1 MLRVVI
7 ILCCLAAWGGLV
19 PVQAQ
24 AGLADLGRSLR
35 ERFDPGVSYGL
46 YVKVLQAVEPWD
58 AIAGRIETNIA
69 QSDWELVASW
79 DLDTP
84 DACVTRARVYVVR
97 NEDYDRAVLAK
108 GVRRAAFLPLRI
120 GLYQRG
126 PEVVVI
132 FTNPEALS
140 KVFFADLPFVEQ
152 DEMMALARE
161 AKKDLVTLCV
171 KGMQG
176 TILTQQLAPVRNDR
190 DIRFF
195 WSRAP
200 EQVDVVRRF
209 PVRDDPARA
218 LEEACRRIVRSLAD
232 PDTGWRLVFRARI
245 GPEVCI
251 LGVTNP
257 HVEDQA
263 LNFSGLTWPSIL
275 DRDPCSGLYHLT
287 QFPLEILVFV
297 EQGQVKAAL
306 LDQFWRMR
314 FYLWDDPYRTGTI
327 FMARDPNF
335 SARIY
340 DSLVRLIRRH

>member
-1 MLRVVI
+1 MRRVVI
-7 ILCCLAAWGGLV
+7 MLCCLAVWVV
-19 PVQAQ
+19 PAPARVD
-24 AGLADLGRSLR
+24 AGLAEFGRGLR
-35 ERFDPGVSYGL
+35 ERFDPGVSRGL
-46 YVKVLQAVEPWD
+46 YVKVLEAVEPWE

-79 DLDTP
+79 DLDPP
-84 DACVTRARVYVVR
+84 DVCPARARVYVVR

-120 GLYQRG
+120 GLYRQG
-126 PEVVVI
+126 PQVTVV

-176 TILTQQLAPVRNDR
+176 TILTQQLPPVRNDR
-190 DIRFF
+190 DVRFF
-195 WSRAP
+195 WSRAAD
-200 EQVDVVRRF
+200 QLDVVRRF
-209 PVRDDPARA
+209 PLRGAPGQA
-218 LEEACRRIVRSLAD
+218 LEAVCRRIERSLAD
-232 PDTGWRLVFRARI
+232 PDTGWRLVYRTSP
-245 GPEVCI
+245 GPGVCI
-251 LGVTNP
+251 LGVSNP
-257 HVEDQA
+257 RVEDQA
-263 LNFSGLTWPSIL
+263 LNFSGLEWPSVL

-297 EQGQVKAAL
+297 EQGEVRVGL

-314 FYLWDDPYRTGTI
+314 FYLWDDPYRTGAI

-335 SARIY
+335 AARIHH
-340 DSLVRLIRRH
+340 SLVALIRRH